1 MFKIKYKREGN
12 TMYAFFST
20 RTSYSDY
27 EYNWYW
33 KLVEHFKN
41 IFPHIR
47 SELIGKHIVKYLSD
61 DKKYYGTAKCH
72 PDDTFNE
79 YRGEQLAR
87 HRLIMKY
94 LRDVNRI
101 SFDIRKHIRKELNIY
116 D

>member
-12 TMYAFFST
+12 TIYAFFNSHPA
-20 RTSYSDY
+20 DGN
-27 EYNWYW
+27 EYKWYCT
-33 KLVEHFKN
+33 LMGHFQSKY
-41 IFPHIR
+41 PYLD
-47 SELIGKHIVKYLSD
+47 SEFISEHIVKYLSE

-72 PDDTFNE
+72 PDDIFNE

-94 LRDVNRI
+94 LSDVNRI
-101 SFDIRKHIRKELNIY
+101 SFDIRKHIRKGLNIY